1 MTEGEDAIL
10 INNFELPFQKKGSLK
25 DVTLFG
31 GMKVLRMTFQERKRF
46 TMIDLDP
53 TSATELAE
61 SLLKWAKENK

>member
-1 MTEGEDAIL
+1 MTEGEEAVL
-10 INNFELPFQKKGSLK
+10 IKDIELPFHKKGSLK

>member
-1 MTEGEDAIL
+1 MTEGEESVL
-10 INNFELPFQKKGSLK
+10 ISNFKLPFHRKGSLK

-31 GMKVLRMTFQERKRF
+31 GMKVLRMTIQERKRF

-61 SLLKWAKENK
+61 SLLKWAEENK

>member
-1 MTEGEDAIL
+1 MTEGEETVL
-10 INNFELPFQKKGSLK
+10 LKNFELPFHRKGSLK

-53 TSATELAE
+53 ASATELAE
-61 SLLKWAKENK
+61 SLLKWAEENK